1 MANVPEEIATEAS
14 LHALRTQVAA
24 LQTVLA
30 DVWDVNHH
38 CLRVRVI
45 LIPANEAALVATPPV
60 VTLAEA

>member
-1 MANVPEEIATEAS
+1 MAYIAEAVPTHEIATEET
-14 LHALRTQVAA
+14 LVLLRTQVAA

-45 LIPANEAALVATPPV
+45 VVAPTQEV
-60 VTLAEA
+60 SLS